1 MTAILTSISRDR
13 CYTGSMKKSREKQI
27 EDLQRTRAEIARKA
41 AEDDKKI
48 VDRLRPL
55 QKAEAAAERKRRTE
69 RERLAGAWMLE
80 AAENNIEISR
90 AWYND
95 KIAGLTRKDQRELFN
110 LEPLED
116 QQDSPAAAGSASG
129 KKSMKKKSRKELIE
143 DLKRQRKE
151 IAAKAA
157 EDDKRI
163 ADRQRRL
170 QKEDAKVERRRQNR
184 CKYVAG
190 AWVLDAV
197 KHNTEISL
205 AWYHAKVAGLTR
217 SDQRK
222 LFNLEPL
229 EDQQD
234 DSANR
239 TDDAESA
246 VTQTPITTNQADWL
260 RRLRDQQPEL
270 ATELGVPAEDDLQN
284 LGKTAAS
291 SFISAASERLNQ
303 MRIRL
308 KKNP

>member
-1 MTAILTSISRDR
+1 
-13 CYTGSMKKSREKQI
+13 
-27 EDLQRTRAEIARKA
+27 
-41 AEDDKKI
+41 
-48 VDRLRPL
+48 
-55 QKAEAAAERKRRTE
+55 
-69 RERLAGAWMLE
+69 MLE

-95 KIAGLTRKDQRELFN
+95 KVASLTRKDQRELFN
-110 LEPLED
+110 LEPLE
-116 QQDSPAAAGSASG
+116 QEQDSPAAAGSAAG

-163 ADRQRRL
+163 ANRQSELRK
-170 QKEDAKVERRRQNR
+170 QDSKAERRKQNR
-184 CKYVAG
+184 CKYIAG
-190 AWVLDAV
+190 AWVVEAN
-197 KHNTEISL
+197 KKNIEISL
-205 AWYHAKVAGLTR
+205 AWYRAKVAGLTR
-217 SDQRK
+217 TDQRK
-222 LFNLEPL
+222 LFDLEPL

-234 DSANR
+234 DNANR

-260 RRLRDQQPEL
+260 RRLLDQQPEL
-270 ATELGVPAEDDLQN
+270 ATELGVPAGDDLQN

-291 SFISAASERLNQ
+291 SFIAAASERLNQ